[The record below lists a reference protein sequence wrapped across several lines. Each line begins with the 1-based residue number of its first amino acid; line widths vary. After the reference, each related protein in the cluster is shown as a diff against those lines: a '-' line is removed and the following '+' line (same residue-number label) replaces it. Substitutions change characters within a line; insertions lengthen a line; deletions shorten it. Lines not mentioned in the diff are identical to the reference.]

1 MFTGLTFRQNY
12 YQDPKSWAAL
22 VDLLR
27 DTFGID
33 VGVQMKMGGYD
44 PSCMPFGWFDEN
56 GVLVANLSAF
66 TMPMMVN
73 GKVLKAAAFQ
83 SGAVRPNWQRQGLY
97 RNVMLKAFQWSDTQ
111 GFDFGILL
119 TDKPAMYEP
128 YGFKAISQTVFVARN
143 IALGKASGE
152 TRKLSLE
159 EPADLAFIQH
169 KLKNR
174 APVSKCFAVMS
185 QAEMFTLNTAFDAS
199 IQLFHLSHLNVIAA
213 VRKSDDGNMHLLDI
227 VGNQIPPLA
236 SLLSELALNAKVV
249 KLYFPPDQMDH
260 EFETETYNG
269 YCALM
274 IRGDIAIG
282 DTGPIILSP
291 MAEF

>member
-1 MFTGLTFRQNY
+1 MFPNLTFRQDY
-12 YQDPKSWAAL
+12 YEDPKAWDAL

-33 VGVQMKMGGYD
+33 VGLQMNMGGYD

-66 TMPMMVN
+66 TMPMMIK

-97 RNVMLKAFQWSDTQ
+97 RDVMLKAFEWSDTKD
-111 GFDFGILL
+111 FDFGILL

-128 YGFKAISQTVFVARN
+128 YGFKAIPQSVFVAKDT
-143 IALGKASGE
+143 ALGTSYGE
-152 TRKLSLE
+152 ARKLSLQV
-159 EPADLAFIQH
+159 PADLALIQQ
-169 KLKNR
+169 KLAGR
-174 APVSKCFAVMS
+174 APVSQRFAVVRQS
-185 QAEMFTLNTAFDAS
+185 EMFTLNTAFDAS
-199 IQLFHLSHLNVIAA
+199 IQLFYLSHLDVIAA
-213 VRKSDDGNMHLLDI
+213 IRQSDDCDLHLLDI
-227 VGNQIPPLA
+227 VGSHIPPLQ
-236 SLLSELALNAKVV
+236 SILNELGIESNSV
-249 KLYFPPDQMDH
+249 KIYFPPDRLSCSVTP
-260 EFETETYNG
+260 EAYNG

-274 IRGDIAIG
+274 IRGDIGIDEIG
-282 DTGPIILSP
+282 PLILSP